1 MSSVRGTVN
10 PLSLPPIRATS
21 DAGYRLLADATLAFA
36 FVALSTM
43 VPTLRDPAKQRAGV
57 FLWSAVLIVL
67 FSVLMN
73 IFKVKNGCE
82 SRRRQGRLDDL
93 RTITRAARL
102 TSACVSSCS
111 LQRTPSGCS
120 FNA

>member
-1 MSSVRGTVN
+1 MFESTGTDADVVESS
-10 PLSLPPIRATS
+10 
-21 DAGYRLLADATLAFA
+21 DATLAFA

-57 FLWSAVLIVL
+57 FLWSAVLILL

-82 SRRRQGRLDDL
+82 SRL
-93 RTITRAARL
+93 RP
-102 TSACVSSCS
+102 SSY
-111 LQRTPSGCS
+111 R
-120 FNA
+120 